1 VDLPFGGDVDPR
13 LSYLEGVIR
22 AAGIVAASLAL
33 LGAGS
38 AKAPTLQPVGSF
50 EQPTYVP
57 GGPQYLPEPQATF
70 VGIKPQR
77 RRVERGK
84 TAVLTVWVSP
94 CSNRKGDTV
103 VLLRN
108 GRRNGSRFLSRA
120 CTARFLRRVHRN
132 TAFVAATYRNNEY
145 LAGKSRLLKIRIE
158 SRHRASRQR

>member
-1 VDLPFGGDVDPR
+1 M
-13 LSYLEGVIR
+13 
-22 AAGIVAASLAL
+22 AL
-33 LGAGS
+33 LGTGS
-38 AKAPTLQPVGSF
+38 TQAPTLQPVSSL

-94 CSNRKGDTV
+94 CANRKGDTI

-108 GRRNGSRFLSRA
+108 GHRNGSRFLSRA

-132 TAFVAATYRNNEY
+132 TDFVAATYRDSDY

-158 SRHRASRQR
+158 RRRQADRQR